1 MTPAV
6 LVVVVVLAY
15 LAIGVV
21 FAVPFVLVGVGR
33 LDPVARGAPVR
44 VRLLL
49 LPGSAALWP
58 LMAARVIRVRSK
70 TESQNEGSVSGEDS

>member
-6 LVVVVVLAY
+6 LFVVVALAY
-15 LAIGVV
+15 LAVGVV
-21 FAVPFVLVGVGR
+21 FAVPFVLVGLGR
-33 LDPVARGAPVR
+33 IDPVAKGAPVR

-58 LMAARVIRVRSK
+58 LMAARVMRSRSK
-70 TESQNEGSVSGEDS
+70 NETRSDTPISGEDP